1 MKFFCDALKLVPR
14 ISFVTREDSQDKTER
29 RQMDD
34 TRSLHSRKIRMLK
47 VQNVIAQQPQVTGQ
61 WETLP
66 YQMPINPIRIALM
79 HTGKVVI
86 VAGSENDPTK
96 LFKSSKIGVWDPVTG
111 AISVQQV
118 SWDVFCNG
126 GSFLGDGKCMIVG
139 GTAKYDPFYGD
150 QRVALFDPATEKPFL
165 VQNMAHGRWYATALT
180 LSDGRVM
187 VFSGTTETGT
197 TNKAVEIYTEGVG
210 WSPEYIAP
218 WTPPLYP
225 RLHLLPDGRVF
236 YSGAEGPYSR
246 YFNMPTHTWTFGPS
260 MHQTY
265 RPYGNS
271 VLLPLLPELNY
282 IPQVMILGGGIPN
295 ASASTETINP
305 NPGGGGWKLSGN
317 MPSGARVEG
326 QSVLLPDGK
335 LLACG
340 GSAINEKASTA
351 TLGADLYDPE
361 TGIWSSAGSN
371 VYPRLY
377 HSTALLLP
385 DGRVALMGSNPT
397 RGTFDPHIEIY
408 SPPYLSRGSRPVI
421 TSAPTHIGYGPG
433 TWLVLTPNAPASTLP
448 DVTAVR
454 LVRPG
459 SVTHS
464 FDMDQRIVGLHFT
477 LSDGLLTVALPAQ
490 NMVPPGYYMLFLLN
504 QAGVPSIAKFVQVSQ
519 NLT

>member
-1 MKFFCDALKLVPR
+1 MRMKFFCDALKLVPR

-34 TRSLHSRKIRMLK
+34 TSSLHSRKIRMLK
-47 VQNVIAQQPQVTGQ
+47 VQTLMAQQPQVTGQ

-150 QRVALFDPATEKPFL
+150 QRVALFDPITEMPFL
-165 VQNMAHGRWYATALT
+165 VQNMAHGRWYATAIT

-187 VFSGTTETGT
+187 AFSGTTETGT
-197 TNKAVEIYTEGVG
+197 TNQAVEIYTEGVG

-361 TGIWSSAGSN
+361 TGIWSSASSN

-397 RGTFDPHIEIY
+397 RGTFDP
-408 SPPYLSRGSRPVI
+408 
-421 TSAPTHIGYGPG
+421 
-433 TWLVLTPNAPASTLP
+433 
-448 DVTAVR
+448 
-454 LVRPG
+454 
-459 SVTHS
+459 
-464 FDMDQRIVGLHFT
+464 
-477 LSDGLLTVALPAQ
+477 
-490 NMVPPGYYMLFLLN
+490 
-504 QAGVPSIAKFVQVSQ
+504 
-519 NLT
+519 